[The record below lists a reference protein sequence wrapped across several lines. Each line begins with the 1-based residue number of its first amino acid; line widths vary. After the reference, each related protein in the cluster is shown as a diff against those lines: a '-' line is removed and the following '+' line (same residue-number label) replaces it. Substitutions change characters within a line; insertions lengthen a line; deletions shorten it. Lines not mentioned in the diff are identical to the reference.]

1 MYHIFA
7 MNVTMSGML
16 YMGGKLVT
24 VPMFEPN
31 LFLETMLTYRPTTL
45 HLAPPLVSFLVNHP
59 AVTQEHMAS
68 LNDVNSSTDI
78 LWLLSLV
85 FRFWWLLLPLA
96 RLSLICF

>member
-16 YMGGKLVT
+16 HMGGKLVT
-24 VPMFEPN
+24 LPMFEPN

-59 AVTQEHMAS
+59 AVTPEHVAS
-68 LNDVNSSTDI
+68 LQNVNNPSDDLI
-78 LWLLSLV
+78 LIV
-85 FRFWWLLLPLA
+85 IF
-96 RLSLICF
+96 